1 MKIGIDLGG
10 SHIAIGLVNEKHEIL
25 EKRTY
30 YMSERKNET
39 AENYILICLKEG
51 INQILKS
58 ANIDLNNIEMIGIAT
73 PGNPQNGCLKNL
85 INLEIDE
92 YDLRS
97 NLKKALNVD
106 DIKIEL
112 ENDGKCA
119 ALAEKKFGSLKDY
132 SDCVFLCIGTGIGG
146 AAFYDN
152 KFIKPKRNSGFEF
165 GHMVIRK
172 NGEKCKC
179 GNKGCFEVYCSKKKF
194 KEKIKKI
201 LDVKEYIS
209 AKDLINLI
217 NENKENM
224 ELKNLIDE
232 YIDNLTIGIA
242 NIINILEPEAISI
255 GGSLSHYESLI
266 FDNLKNRIY
275 NGEYLFNKENPPII
289 LAAQAG
295 NEAGIIGATLI

>member
-1 MKIGIDLGG
+1 MLF
-10 SHIAIGLVNEKHEIL
+10 
-25 EKRTY
+25 
-30 YMSERKNET
+30 
-39 AENYILICLKEG
+39 
-51 INQILKS
+51 
-58 ANIDLNNIEMIGIAT
+58 
-73 PGNPQNGCLKNL
+73 
-85 INLEIDE
+85 
-92 YDLRS
+92 RS
-97 NLKKALNVD
+97 
-106 DIKIEL
+106 IKIEL

-119 ALAEKKFGSLKDY
+119 ALTEKKFGSLKDY
-132 SDCVFLCIGTGIGG
+132 SDCVFLCVGTGIGG

-194 KEKIKKI
+194 KENIKKI
-201 LDVKEYIS
+201 LNVKEYIS

-217 NENKENM
+217 NENNENM
-224 ELKNLIDE
+224 ELKDLIDE
-232 YIDNLTIGIA
+232 YTDNLAIGIA

-266 FDNLKNRIY
+266 FDNLRNKIY

>member
-10 SHIAIGLVNEKHEIL
+10 SHIAIGLVNEEHEIL
-25 EKRTY
+25 DKRTY

-39 AENYILICLKEG
+39 AQNYILICLKEG

-58 ANIDLNNIEMIGIAT
+58 ANIDLNDIEMIGIAT
-73 PGNPQNGCLKNL
+73 PGNPKEGCLKNF
-85 INLEIDE
+85 INLGIGK

-97 NLKKALNVD
+97 NLKEALNTEN
-106 DIKIEL
+106 IKIEL

-119 ALAEKKFGSLKDY
+119 ALTEKKFGSLKDY

>member
-1 MKIGIDLGG
+1 
-10 SHIAIGLVNEKHEIL
+10 
-25 EKRTY
+25 
-30 YMSERKNET
+30 
-39 AENYILICLKEG
+39 
-51 INQILKS
+51 
-58 ANIDLNNIEMIGIAT
+58 
-73 PGNPQNGCLKNL
+73 
-85 INLEIDE
+85 
-92 YDLRS
+92 
-97 NLKKALNVD
+97 
-106 DIKIEL
+106 
-112 ENDGKCA
+112 
-119 ALAEKKFGSLKDY
+119 
-132 SDCVFLCIGTGIGG
+132 
-146 AAFYDN
+146 
-152 KFIKPKRNSGFEF
+152 
-165 GHMVIRK
+165 MVIRK

-266 FDNLKNRIY
+266 FDNLRNRIY